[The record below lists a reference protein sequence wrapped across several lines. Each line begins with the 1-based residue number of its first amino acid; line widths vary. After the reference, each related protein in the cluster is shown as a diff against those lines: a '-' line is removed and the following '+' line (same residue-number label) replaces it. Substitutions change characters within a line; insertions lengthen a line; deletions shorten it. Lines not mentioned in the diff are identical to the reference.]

1 LKLPFA
7 NYVKAHHISR
17 AALCVGALAAAILFF
32 AVGAGIRLLVGPV
45 SLGPLR
51 GTLAEAIQQALPGIA
66 LDYDQA
72 AIEWSRDQGKIN
84 LVVLGARMFDSHG
97 RIVAQA
103 PKADIDLAAA
113 PFLKG
118 RFEIKRITLVG
129 VQLTLVRT
137 RAGTIRLG
145 IQNDPNDD
153 IIARLTDAID
163 ARSSASSALESFAVR
178 DARLAILDEGTGL
191 YLVAPRAALMI
202 RSRNNATGVDFDAD
216 VEISGRRA
224 HLTTALN
231 LPQNQG
237 PMSGTL
243 SVTGLDLRGLGANA
257 KLFAPLR
264 DVALVTD
271 LSTRFTLAPGGHIAS
286 AEFDLGAH
294 GVVPMAVLRQ
304 KALHV
309 SRLRLRGHYDGAP
322 KRLTLD
328 VALLESREALA
339 RLKGAADFITG
350 ADGKLEKIRA
360 DLNLSRIALDD
371 RGLFAAPVGF
381 DSLSLA
387 GDYLAAPRRFE
398 VTRFKLLAPSFA
410 LESTGTLTLADG
422 KSPGLTLNARLAA
435 LPVRTLLH
443 YWPLPVSPGAREW
456 IDGNIFAGTMGPLTA
471 EANFAPGMFDQ
482 PALPDDSLKLSFAMR
497 GIEGSYLKGLSHVT
511 GVSGDALL
519 TGDTFAAN
527 FTAGHVGAITV
538 SNGKAEIP
546 NLHQH
551 GTAGIFTVH
560 ADGAMPDIMTLI
572 DMKPLSYP
580 TRFGIDPKETHGTAS
595 ADLAFKVPMLKDV
608 KVDAVGISVKAAV
621 SDFGVLLGS
630 HTRLTN
636 GTVNFEIDNSHL
648 HQTGTVSLADARLAV
663 DWTEDFDTP
672 DPITTRLSVKGG
684 LTEGARAVLNIGLTK
699 ILSGTAPIVADI
711 RGYRGALRTADVAVD
726 LTPVILTAPIVNL
739 QKPAGGAAA
748 ARVMANFGPGA
759 VPTDETIRIT
769 GPVLTAT
776 GTANFGKAGELST
789 LNFSSIKMGPLND
802 LSLILA
808 RGAAGDDYTLRGH
821 SLDGS
826 QLGHGGA
833 GDTPAPGGAPPAGE
847 EPDSHFH
854 INARLDRVAL
864 RSGVMISP
872 LNLDMSGTGNR
883 PATLAMTGNFSRS
896 VPIAASIEMVPAG
909 RKLTLTAGD
918 AGLLAKGMFA
928 FDSMRGGQLTINA
941 VLPGRADAP
950 MPASA
955 APDYQGVLTVRDFKM
970 INQATL
976 ARLFS
981 AGSLTGMSDLLD
993 GEGISLEK
1001 LEMPFTSKNNV
1012 ISIHDGTATG
1022 RAIGATA
1029 DGYIDRPKGLVALK
1043 GSLVPAYGLN
1053 SMLGNIPLLGDV
1065 LVSKKGE
1072 GIFGVT
1078 YSMTGNAEQ
1087 PNISVNPLSVLT
1099 PGIFRRLFEGRMPNA
1114 ANAPSNVQ
1122 AGAQAPA
1129 APKAAN

>member
-7 NYVKAHHISR
+7 NYVKAHHVSR

-32 AVGAGIRLLVGPV
+32 AVGAAIRLLVGPV

-72 AIEWSRDQGKIN
+72 AIEWSRDQGRVN

-118 RFEIKRITLVG
+118 RFEIRRITLVG

-137 RAGTIRLG
+137 RAGGLRLG
-145 IQNDPNDD
+145 VEQDPNDD
-153 IIARLTDAID
+153 IIARLTNAID
-163 ARSSASSALESFAVR
+163 ARSSASSSLESFAVR
-178 DARLAILDEGTGL
+178 DARLAILDEGSGL

-224 HLTTALN
+224 HLTAALN
-231 LPQNQG
+231 LPPHQQ
-237 PMSGTL
+237 PMTGTL

-257 KLFAPLR
+257 RMFAPLR

-271 LSTRFTLAPGGHIAS
+271 LSTSFALAPGGHITKV
-286 AEFDLGAH
+286 EFDLGAH
-294 GVVPMAVLRQ
+294 GEVPMAALRQ

-309 SRLRLRGHYDGAP
+309 SRLRLRGHYDGGP
-322 KRLTLD
+322 KRLTVD
-328 VALLESREALA
+328 VAVLESREALA
-339 RLKGAADFITG
+339 RLSGAADFITA
-350 ADGKLEKIRA
+350 ADGKLEKVRA
-360 DLNLSRIALDD
+360 DLNLTKIALDD
-371 RGLFAAPVGF
+371 RGLFATRVGF

-398 VTRFKLLAPSFA
+398 VTRFKLLAPSLA

-422 KSPGLTLNARLAA
+422 KSSGLTLNARLAA

-456 IDGNIFAGTMGPLTA
+456 IDGNIFAGTIGPLTA
-471 EANFAPGMFDQ
+471 MANFAPGMLDQ
-482 PALPDDSLKLSFAMR
+482 AALPEESLKLGFAMQ

-511 GVSGDALL
+511 GVTGDALL

-527 FTAGHVGAITV
+527 FNSGHVGNITV
-538 SNGKAEIP
+538 SNGRALIP

-551 GTAGIFTVH
+551 GTAGTFTVH
-560 ADGAMPDIMTLI
+560 ADGVMPEIMTLI
-572 DMKPLSYP
+572 DMKPLNYP
-580 TRFGIDPKETHGTAS
+580 TRFGIDPLQTHGTAS

-630 HTRLTN
+630 HTRLAN
-636 GTVNFEIDNSHL
+636 GMVNFEIDNSHL
-648 HQTGTVSLADARLAV
+648 HQTGTVSLADARMAV
-663 DWTEDFDTP
+663 DWTEDFNTT
-672 DPITTRLSVKGG
+672 DPITTRLSVKGL

-699 ILSGTAPIVADI
+699 ILSGTPSIVADI
-711 RGYRGALRTADVAVD
+711 RGHRGALRTADIAVE
-726 LTPVILTAPIVNL
+726 LTPVTLTAPIVNL
-739 QKPAGGAAA
+739 QKPAGAAAA
-748 ARVMANFGPGA
+748 ARVQVNFGPGA
-759 VPTDETIRIT
+759 VPTDETIRVT
-769 GPVLTAT
+769 GPVLNAT
-776 GTANFGKAGELST
+776 GTANFGKAGELTT

-808 RGAAGDDYTLRGH
+808 RSAAGDDYTLRGH

-833 GDTPAPGGAPPAGE
+833 GDTPTPGAAPADA

-854 INARLDRVAL
+854 INAKLDRVAL
-864 RSGVMISP
+864 RNGVMISL
-872 LNLDMSGTGNR
+872 LNLDMSGIGIR
-883 PATLAMTGNFSRS
+883 PATLAMTGSFSRS

-909 RKLTLTAGD
+909 RKLTFTAGD
-918 AGLLAKGMFA
+918 AGLLAKGMFG

-950 MPASA
+950 AANPAG
-955 APDYQGVLTVRDFKM
+955 PDYQGVLTVRDFKM

-981 AGSLTGMSDLLD
+981 AGSLTGMSDLLG

-1001 LEMPFTSKNNV
+1001 MEMPFTSKNNV

-1029 DGYIDRPKGLVALK
+1029 DGYIDRPKGLVAVK

-1053 SMLGNIPLLGDV
+1053 SVLGNIPLLGDV

-1122 AGAQAPA
+1122 AGAQAQPTPRPA
-1129 APKAAN
+1129 N